1 MAQTQFH
8 HSSFDPVTD
17 LYEMSAL
24 VRMMH
29 ENTADQYPEFN
40 YLWRSFES
48 SLERSAS
55 CLDEA
60 LSESAR
66 LKQKLADLSEEPA
79 EEQ

>member
-1 MAQTQFH
+1 MAHIQSHQ
-8 HSSFDPVTD
+8 SSFDPVSD

-29 ENTADQYPEFN
+29 ENTADQYPELN

-66 LKQKLADLSEEPA
+66 LKQKLADLSEGA
-79 EEQ
+79 GQ